1 MIEHRALVTAE
12 KHAIAAGH
20 ELATQAG
27 MEILQNGGNAVDAG
41 VAAGIALG
49 VLHSDLVNFA
59 GVAPIMI
66 RMADTGEV
74 VTIDGLGVW
83 PAAATVEYFE
93 ENHGGAI
100 PTGIHRT
107 IVPAAPAA
115 WTAALS
121 TYGTMTFGD
130 VAHFAATHAR
140 EGFPVYPV
148 FAQFIETNQDAY
160 RKDGPTAEIYLPGGQ
175 PPRVGDT
182 FVQHDLADTIQYMID
197 QERACK
203 GDRQTGIQAA
213 RDAFYKG
220 DIAAKVSAYHEAN
233 GGFLRRNDL
242 SKFDVQFEAPLKAAF
257 GDIDV
262 YACGAW
268 CQGVS
273 LAQLFRMLDH
283 IDIAA
288 LGHNTPDYIHTVS
301 EVLKLVFADREAF
314 VTDPNFADVPVD
326 EMLSDAYL
334 RDRLSL
340 IDPAHAHP
348 EMPPAGNLNGSGAST
363 QGSAGSKSA
372 IDTQGSNDPH
382 DTEPRDPHQLK
393 DPASAD
399 TSYVAVI
406 DADGNMFSATP
417 SDTSADTVVIP
428 GTGICPSS
436 RGSQSR
442 GTRTSINALAP
453 GKRPRLTPNPAM
465 AIKDGKPLMAFG
477 TPGGDV
483 QIQVMAQVFMNTY
496 VFGMDIQS
504 AIEAPRFA
512 TYSFP
517 SSFAPNTYH
526 PGLLMMEQS
535 IPDHVFDD
543 LAARGHK
550 AERWPDGIWKAGGVL
565 AVQQDPIS
573 GKKMAG
579 ADPRRAGT
587 ASGV

>member
-1 MIEHRALVTAE
+1 MIEHRAMVTAE

-66 RMADTGEV
+66 RMADTGKV
-74 VTIDGLGVW
+74 ITIDGLGVW
-83 PAAATVEYFE
+83 PAAASVEYFE

-100 PTGIHRT
+100 PTGIQRT
-107 IVPAAPAA
+107 VVPAAPAA

-130 VAHFAATHAR
+130 VAHFATTYAR

-148 FAQFIETNQDAY
+148 FAQFIETNHDAY

-175 PPRVGDT
+175 PPSVGNL
-182 FVQHDLADTIQYMID
+182 FVQRDLADTIQYMID
-197 QERACK
+197 QERPCK
-203 GDRQTGIQAA
+203 GDRLAGIQAA

-220 DIAAKVSAYHEAN
+220 DIAAKVSAYHEAH
-233 GGFLRRNDL
+233 GGFLRHSDMAN
-242 SKFDVQFEAPLKAAF
+242 FEVQFEAPLKAAF

-262 YACGAW
+262 YTCGAW

-301 EVLKLVFADREAF
+301 EALKLVFADREAF
-314 VTDPNFADVPVD
+314 VADPNFAHVPVD

-334 RDRLSL
+334 HDRLSM
-340 IDPAHAHP
+340 IDPAHAYP
-348 EMPPAGNLNGSGAST
+348 EMPPAGNPNGQDYST
-363 QGSAGSKSA
+363 HGNTGTKSV
-372 IDTQGSNDPH
+372 INTQASNDPH
-382 DTEPRDPHQLK
+382 DTEPRDPQQLK

-442 GTRTSINALAP
+442 GTHASINALAP

-465 AIKDGKPLMAFG
+465 AVKDGKPLMAFG

-483 QIQVMAQVFMNTY
+483 QIQAMAQVFMNSY

-526 PGLLMMEQS
+526 RGLLMIEQS
-535 IPDHVFDD
+535 IPDDVFGD
-543 LAARGHK
+543 LTARGHK
-550 AERWPDGIWKAGGVL
+550 TERWPDGIWKAGGVL
-565 AVQQDPIS
+565 AVQQDPVS
-573 GKKMAG
+573 GAKMAG
-579 ADPRRAGT
+579 ADPRRAGS

>member
-1 MIEHRALVTAE
+1 MIEHRAMVTAE
-12 KHAIAAGH
+12 KYAIAAGH
-20 ELATQAG
+20 ELATQTG

-83 PAAATVEYFE
+83 PEAASVEYFE
-93 ENHGGAI
+93 ENYGGAI

-115 WTAALS
+115 WIAALS

-130 VAHFAATHAR
+130 VAHFAATYAR
-140 EGFPVYPV
+140 QGFPVYPV

-160 RKDGPTAEIYLPGGQ
+160 RKDAPTAEIYLPGGT
-175 PPRVGDT
+175 PPAIGDT
-182 FVQHDLADTIQYMID
+182 FIQSDLADTIQYMID

-203 GDRQTGIQAA
+203 GDRQAGIQAA

-220 DIAAKVSAYHEAN
+220 DIAAKISAYHEAN
-233 GGFLRRNDL
+233 GGFLRL
-242 SKFDVQFEAPLKAAF
+242 SDMANYDVQFEAPIKAAF

-268 CQGVS
+268 CQGIS

-288 LGHNTPDYIHTVS
+288 LGHNSPDYIHTMT
-301 EVLKLVFADREAF
+301 EVLKLVFADRETH
-314 VTDPNFADVPVD
+314 VTDPKFADVPVD
-326 EMLSDAYL
+326 GMLSDAYL
-334 RDRLSL
+334 RDRLSM
-340 IDPAHAHP
+340 IDPAQAHP
-348 EMPPAGNLNGSGAST
+348 EMPPAGHPFDQERFAQVTTASSGGVDNQAS
-363 QGSAGSKSA
+363 
-372 IDTQGSNDPH
+372 DPH

-406 DADGNMFSATP
+406 DAEGNMFSATP

-504 AIEAPRFA
+504 AIEAPRFG

-526 PGLLMMEQS
+526 PGLLMLEQS
-535 IPDHVFDD
+535 IPDDVFAD
-543 LAARGHK
+543 LTARGHK
-550 AERWPDGIWKAGGVL
+550 TERWPDGIWKAGGVL
-565 AVQQDPIS
+565 AVQQDPGTGS
-573 GKKMAG
+573 KMAG

-587 ASGV
+587 AQGV

>member
-1 MIEHRALVTAE
+1 MIEHRAMVTAD

-20 ELATQAG
+20 DLATQAG

-59 GVAPIMI
+59 GVAPIMV

-74 VTIDGLGVW
+74 ITIDGLGVW
-83 PAAATVEYFE
+83 PEAASVEYFE
-93 ENHGGAI
+93 ENYGGAM

-107 IVPAAPAA
+107 VVPAAPAA
-115 WTAALS
+115 WIAALS
-121 TYGTMTFGD
+121 RYGTMSFGD
-130 VAHFAATHAR
+130 VAHFAATYAR

-160 RKDGPTAEIYLPGGQ
+160 RKDAPTAEIYLPGGT
-175 PPRVGDT
+175 PPAIGDT
-182 FVQHDLADTIQYMID
+182 FVQRDLADTIQYMID

-203 GDRQTGIQAA
+203 GDRQAGIQAA

-220 DIAAKVSAYHEAN
+220 DIAQKVSAYHEAN
-233 GGFLRRNDL
+233 GGFLRQSDMANYE
-242 SKFDVQFEAPLKAAF
+242 VQFEAPIKSAF

-268 CQGVS
+268 CQGIS
-273 LAQLFRMLDH
+273 LAQIFRMLDQ

-288 LGHNTPDYIHTVS
+288 LGHNSADYIHTVS
-301 EVLKLVFADREAF
+301 EALKLVFADREAF
-314 VTDPNFADVPVD
+314 VTDPKFAHVPVD
-326 EMLSDAYL
+326 EMLSDVYL
-334 RDRLSL
+334 RDRLSM
-340 IDPAHAHP
+340 INPAQAYP
-348 EMPPAGNLNGSGAST
+348 EMPPAGGPHGHGHSDHGN
-363 QGSAGSKSA
+363 AGSKRASDA
-372 IDTQGSNDPH
+372 QASNDPH

-406 DADGNMFSATP
+406 DAVGNMFSATP

-442 GTRTSINALAP
+442 GTRTSINALVP

-483 QIQVMAQVFMNTY
+483 QIQVMTQVFMNTY
-496 VFGMDIQS
+496 VFGMDIQT

-526 PGLLMMEQS
+526 PGLLMLEES
-535 IPDHVFDD
+535 ISGDVFND
-543 LAARGHK
+543 LTARGHK
-550 AERWPDGIWKAGGVL
+550 TDRWQDGTWKAGGVL
-565 AVQQDPIS
+565 AVQQDPVTGS
-573 GKKMAG
+573 KMAG

-587 ASGV
+587 AAGI

>member
-1 MIEHRALVTAE
+1 MIEHRAMVTAE
-12 KHAIAAGH
+12 KYAIAAGH

-27 MEILQNGGNAVDAG
+27 MEILKNGGNAVDAG
-41 VAAGIALG
+41 VAAGISLG

-74 VTIDGLGVW
+74 ITIDGLGVW
-83 PAAATVEYFE
+83 PEAASVEYFE
-93 ENHGGAI
+93 ENYGGAI

-115 WTAALS
+115 WIAALS

-130 VAHFAATHAR
+130 VAQFAAAYAR
-140 EGFPVYPV
+140 DGFSVYPV

-160 RKDGPTAEIYLPGGQ
+160 RKDAPTAEIYLPGGN
-175 PPRVGDT
+175 PPAVGDT
-182 FVQHDLADTIQYMID
+182 FIQSDLADTIQYMID

-203 GDRQTGIQAA
+203 GDRLAGLQAA

-220 DIAAKVSAYHEAN
+220 DIAQKVSAYHEAN
-233 GGFLRRNDL
+233 GGFLRQSDMANYE
-242 SKFDVQFEAPLKAAF
+242 VQFEAPIKAPF

-262 YACGAW
+262 YACGPW
-268 CQGVS
+268 CQGFS
-273 LAQLFRMLDH
+273 LAQIFRMLDY
-283 IDIAA
+283 IDIEA
-288 LGHNTPDYIHTVS
+288 LGHNSSDYIHTVS
-301 EVLKLVFADREAF
+301 EALKLVFADREAF
-314 VTDPNFADVPVD
+314 VTDPNFANVPVD

-334 RDRLSL
+334 RDRLSM
-340 IDPAHAHP
+340 INPAHAYP
-348 EMPPAGNLNGSGAST
+348 EMPPAGDLKG
-363 QGSAGSKSA
+363 QGSSGQQKADIRNATDDPVTS
-372 IDTQGSNDPH
+372 DPH
-382 DTEPRDPHQLK
+382 DTQPRDPHQLK

-406 DADGNMFSATP
+406 DAEGNMFSATP

-442 GTRTSINALAP
+442 GTRSSINALAP

-465 AIKDGKPLMAFG
+465 AVKDGKPLMAFG

-483 QIQVMAQVFMNTY
+483 QIQAMAQVFMNTY

-535 IPDHVFDD
+535 IPGDVFAD

-550 AERWPDGIWKAGGVL
+550 TEVWPDGIWKAGGVL
-565 AVQQDPIS
+565 AVRQDPAT
-573 GKKMAG
+573 GTKMAG

-587 ASGV
+587 AQGV